1 MKPVLVKW
9 MFDWDM
15 FEYKKLFIFKWAAS
29 MFKQYLVRKY
39 DKELSFIKIVEL

>member
-1 MKPVLVKW
+1 MRIVKW

-29 MFKQYLVRKY
+29 IFKQHLVRKY
-39 DKELSFIKIVEL
+39 NKELNFIKIIEL